1 MHDEDIALGCDPI
14 YRSNTNVHSCCLLPR
29 WSADLVSSVV
39 LIEIIVACA
48 FADRKHVVF
57 GQVTRGYSVV
67 KAIEAVGSSSGAVA
81 HEVLV
86 ADCGVCNADGAAIN
100 NP

>member
-1 MHDEDIALGCDPI
+1 MLCCHSDTRCGC
-14 YRSNTNVHSCCLLPR
+14 VHR
-29 WSADLVSSVV
+29 TGLV
-39 LIEIIVACA
+39 
-48 FADRKHVVF
+48 DGKHVVF

-67 KAIEAVGSSSGAVA
+67 KAIEAVGSSRGSTS

-86 ADCGVCNADGAAIN
+86 AECGVCDADGAAVTAIS